1 MSPLCMFYNHIE
13 ILTTLQRF
21 DINYFL
27 TAGESFPSVK
37 ITKKVINEQPAN
49 KFKKYIICN
58 NTTKYKVM
66 KQCLDYYTVP
76 IKQVT

>member
-1 MSPLCMFYNHIE
+1 MSPLCMFYNHTE
-13 ILTTLQRF
+13 TLTTSQRF
-21 DINYFL
+21 DIDYFL
-27 TAGESFPSVK
+27 TAGESFSSVK
-37 ITKKVINEQPAN
+37 RTKKVINDHAAN

-58 NTTKYKVM
+58 KTTKYKVM